1 MITAMQLM
9 LSQNVSFIEK
19 SCEFTPDC
27 QLFGRK
33 TFAETEDLVARN
45 FLQDTGEL
53 MIELEMRNIHNL
65 YECYMRVP
73 KEGHQGNHRH
83 NYHSDRME
91 STYFLYG
98 LSDWSVSLF
107 PDSSSTEADG
117 SVAVQLQRHS
127 SFDHLCCVRYRVILG
142 DEGTFDSGDLEQILD
157 ASGVG
162 EPFTVGASV
171 SRLARGRST
180 LRVKVEMISVVYVSE
195 ASVSV
200 MSRSKNRAHL
210 YDRDK
215 QAWML
220 EADTSGKFVAFKLYY
235 TDISHVPRKFTRY
248 VAWHLRLLTR
258 GNSRTAR
265 PLNGPF
271 NRYYVQQELDDGFT
285 MKTDIPVEEVSR
297 SMLRFPL
304 AVTRSLQLRV
314 FPSILSPF
322 VLLCRMCLWRRFCS
336 SCLLACQV

>member
-171 SRLARGRST
+171 SRPGARQVHAAREGGDDLRSVRVRGISERDEPVQKPSPSVRPRQAGLDARGGYERQVRG
-180 LRVKVEMISVVYVSE
+180 LQAVLHGHF
-195 ASVSV
+195 
-200 MSRSKNRAHL
+200 SRA
-210 YDRDK
+210 
-215 QAWML
+215 
-220 EADTSGKFVAFKLYY
+220 
-235 TDISHVPRKFTRY
+235 
-248 VAWHLRLLTR
+248 
-258 GNSRTAR
+258 
-265 PLNGPF
+265 
-271 NRYYVQQELDDGFT
+271 
-285 MKTDIPVEEVSR
+285 
-297 SMLRFPL
+297 
-304 AVTRSLQLRV
+304 
-314 FPSILSPF
+314 
-322 VLLCRMCLWRRFCS
+322 
-336 SCLLACQV
+336 

>member
-1 MITAMQLM
+1 MFPAAQT
-9 LSQNVSFIEK
+9 VSFIEK
-19 SCEFTPDC
+19 SCEFTPEC

-53 MIELEMRNIHNL
+53 MIEVEMRNIHNL
-65 YECYMRVP
+65 YECYMRLP
-73 KEGHQGNHRH
+73 KDIHGGSNHHRH
-83 NYHSDRME
+83 GYHHHSERLE

-107 PDSSSTEADG
+107 PDASSTEADG

-171 SRLARGRST
+171 SRLAKGRST

-200 MSRSKNRAHL
+200 TSRTKNRAHL

-220 EADTSGKFVAFKLYY
+220 EADTNGKFLAFKLYY

-248 VAWHLRLLTR
+248 VSWHLRILTR
-258 GNSRTAR
+258 GNARTAR

-271 NRYYVQQELDDGFT
+271 AKYYVQQELDEGFT
-285 MKTDIPVEEVSR
+285 MKTDIPVEEVSQA
-297 SMLRFPL
+297 L
-304 AVTRSLQLRV
+304 
-314 FPSILSPF
+314 
-322 VLLCRMCLWRRFCS
+322 
-336 SCLLACQV
+336 